1 MVAAL
6 LAMRVEKI
14 AASLPEGYLL
24 QLNTG
29 LILHLVVFEQAEQIS

>member
-6 LAMRVEKI
+6 QAMCAKG